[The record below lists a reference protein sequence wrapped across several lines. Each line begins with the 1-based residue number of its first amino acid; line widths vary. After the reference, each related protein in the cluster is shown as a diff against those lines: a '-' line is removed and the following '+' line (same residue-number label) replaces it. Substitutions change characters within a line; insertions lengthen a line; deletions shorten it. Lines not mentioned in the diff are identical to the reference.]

1 MDITSVNHMS
11 SAIPTSQMASSSQDS
26 HEKNI
31 QNQIV
36 SLQGKMRDLANNNT
50 LSEDEK
56 SDKKK
61 KLKEQIQNL
70 NSELKQYKINKRR
83 EGSGNNQGKETESA
97 AVSSSETAKT
107 SVDKAST
114 GKTDT
119 EAEAFAKTDNKTG
132 EAETT
137 ASSNNSVTSDN
148 NDKAVRIDD
157 NDSIKNTTAQTEPDK
172 EAFTLSDDEA
182 EMMISFSNTMQ
193 QFSNMGKIQ
202 TQLSGLMRS
211 AETDEEKIEIQ
222 GKINSVSEAIN
233 AKTDS
238 SARKLSEIND
248 EERKKKERRRR
259 MLEEQQARKE
269 NMRAAVPKSSKS
281 LLEEIKKDG
290 KVLLTH
296 KKS

>member
-11 SAIPTSQMASSSQDS
+11 SAIPTSQMAASSQDS

-83 EGSGNNQGKETESA
+83 EGSENNQGKETESA

-119 EAEAFAKTDNKTG
+119 EAEAFAKADNKTG

-137 ASSNNSVTSDN
+137 TGSNNSVTSDN

-157 NDSIKNTTAQTEPDK
+157 NNSIKNTVAQTEPDK

-269 NMRAAVPKSSKS
+269 NMRATVPKSSKS